1 MSASTPISTNVKLFR
16 AKKKLLKS
24 FILGDPYLDS
34 SLGIISEVRCS
45 EMMLFLYL

>member
-24 FILGDPYLDS
+24 FILGDPS
-34 SLGIISEVRCS
+34 EIISEVRCS